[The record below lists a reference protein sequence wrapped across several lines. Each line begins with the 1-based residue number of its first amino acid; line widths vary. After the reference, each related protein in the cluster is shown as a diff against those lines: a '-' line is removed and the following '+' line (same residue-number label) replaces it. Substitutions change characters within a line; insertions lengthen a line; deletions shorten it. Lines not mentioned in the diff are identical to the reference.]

1 MELEEPRGS
10 AHLQERAGAPLPL
23 AGARGCGG
31 IGGIGSVCDGLRLL
45 GGGAFGGG
53 GLGTGIAS
61 RQLVRRVQVSSRKA
75 HAQSLQLGRAPSVLL
90 HTRRCRCSREPK
102 T

>member
-1 MELEEPRGS
+1 MEREEPRGS

-61 RQLVRRVQVSSRKA
+61 RQLVRRVQVRQQEGACAVAAAGACPFSTAA
-75 HAQSLQLGRAPSVLL
+75 HQTLSVL
-90 HTRRCRCSREPK
+90 P
-102 T
+102 